1 MTSGMVDLTISP
13 YPRPASE
20 EFFCPTHLTCPG
32 EAGGTRRNWE
42 KLRARPVGFWVGKK
56 YVSIYIYIYNIIYI
70 LYYIYIIIYIY
81 MIIYDIHIY
90 DKI

>member
-56 YVSIYIYIYNIIYI
+56 YVSIYIYYI
-70 LYYIYIIIYIY
+70 IYIIIYIY
-81 MIIYDIHIY
+81 ILYIYIILYIYYNIYIYDNI
-90 DKI
+90 